1 MNNEYDI
8 VLRSSMRDS
17 DPKLIYY
24 CYLFTFRFSELKI
37 RIETPSYTNYYKKK
51 KFSQPNKKLQ

>member
-51 KFSQPNKKLQ
+51 EMQST